1 MGMAAGGAMG
11 MGHYGGMMH
20 PMQMQGLHAM
30 GSMGY
35 LPQQAPYGRPAPSQ
49 SADAGGA
56 ASSAGTSQA
65 RPCSGALSTYMQP
78 LRAWPGALGV
88 QAGDMLARAVGGSAA
103 PARHLR

>member
-1 MGMAAGGAMG
+1 MGMGAGGAMG

-35 LPQQAPYGRPAPSQ
+35 LPQQAPHGRPAPSQ

-65 RPCSGALSTYMQP
+65 RPCYGALFTYMQTM
-78 LRAWPGALGV
+78 RARPSALGLLK
-88 QAGDMLARAVGGSAA
+88 Q
-103 PARHLR
+103 